1 MDMELELA
9 VISYHRLSP
18 GQESVRVFDHRGGT
32 LGRSEQCD
40 WCLPD
45 PERVLSGT
53 HARVEV
59 DAEGFVVTDLS
70 TNGLFINRRVE
81 ALGKGNRHRLNSND
95 VLCLGD
101 YEIRAQLRPR
111 SAPVAPQ
118 LQQAQPLLHTA
129 EVGTASVAAQP
140 AASAQSSVTQSNV
153 TQPSVSQPVTAA
165 ASVQAHSM
173 QRSMSQLG
181 LNDHFPLPQG
191 KSPAASQR
199 IEPAVTIPE
208 DWDQQ
213 WLGGPH
219 EPLEPAVEVS
229 SRFDAFLTDTPVAE
243 PAVTLPAEV
252 ATLTAVEVATTSVQA
267 PADTAIQPVQA
278 EASPVATVQSAVEPP
293 LAVTAADSAMLA
305 QARLT
310 EVQVA
315 TSAVVVPA
323 SISSFSPAAPVA
335 TVVPAQ
341 ASSAPVAVP
350 SAPLAVS
357 SPQQDTLRMPEPV
370 PAPQPSAPSAS
381 VESGAIAV
389 EPKPLAKPSS
399 PAVAAMEGNEQQALR
414 AYLRGLGIHPE
425 MAPANH
431 DPEWWLRL
439 GEASRQL
446 LEGLIVALRERSRF
460 KSEFRVNHTQFRTTE
475 NNPLKFS
482 AGVED
487 AVHNLFNRRSSSFMS
502 ADKAIAD
509 AFADIASHEQALLRG
524 VEGAVA
530 GLLRQM
536 DPQQIS
542 QRQFREGMLDKL
554 NPARRQASYWQL
566 YAELH
571 QTLSEDVRSQQQCYL
586 DDFIQAYE
594 AADHSLRGSSH

>member
-1 MDMELELA
+1 MDMELELS

-53 HARVEV
+53 HARVEM

-111 SAPVAPQ
+111 SAPATPP
-118 LQQAQPLLHTA
+118 LQQPQPLMQTA
-129 EVGTASVAAQP
+129 EMSAASVAAQ
-140 AASAQSSVTQSNV
+140 SVPS
-153 TQPSVSQPVTAA
+153 PEASVSQPVAA
-165 ASVQAHSM
+165 AAPVPAHSM

-191 KSPAASQR
+191 TIPAASQR
-199 IEPAVTIPE
+199 IEPVVTIPE
-208 DWDQQ
+208 DWDQE

-219 EPLEPAVEVS
+219 EPLEPNAEVS
-229 SRFDAFLTDTPVAE
+229 SRFDAFLTDAPVAE
-243 PAVTLPAEV
+243 PV
-252 ATLTAVEVATTSVQA
+252 AAQSEEA
-267 PADTAIQPVQA
+267 PQ
-278 EASPVATVQSAVEPP
+278 PVATGAHSVAAVQAAAAPSQVI
-293 LAVTAADSAMLA
+293 TTADSAMLA
-305 QARLT
+305 QTQLT
-310 EVQVA
+310 EVQVVTQTA
-315 TSAVVVPA
+315 MTSAIAPSSSPAVVVPPVA
-323 SISSFSPAAPVA
+323 PAYAAPV
-335 TVVPAQ
+335 
-341 ASSAPVAVP
+341 PVAVP
-350 SAPLAVS
+350 S
-357 SPQQDTLRMPEPV
+357 PQQNALRMPEPAHAAPTV
-370 PAPQPSAPSAS
+370 LTEPAVMEAEPQSLPTPT
-381 VESGAIAV
+381 
-389 EPKPLAKPSS
+389 S

-414 AYLRGLGIHPE
+414 AYLRGLGIHPD

-487 AVHNLFNRRSSSFMS
+487 AVHNLFNRRSNSFMP

-571 QTLSEDVRSQQQCYL
+571 QTLSDDVRSQQQCYL

-594 AADHSLRGSSH
+594 AADHSLRGTH

>member
-1 MDMELELA
+1 MELELS

-53 HARVEV
+53 HARVEA

-95 VLCLGD
+95 VLGLGD

-111 SAPVAPQ
+111 SAPVTPP
-118 LQQAQPLLHTA
+118 LPHAQPLLHTA
-129 EVGTASVAAQP
+129 EVNTASVAAQP
-140 AASAQSSVTQSNV
+140 AASVQPSVTQASVTQASV
-153 TQPSVSQPVTAA
+153 TQPVAST
-165 ASVQAHSM
+165 ASVQAPSM

-191 KSPAASQR
+191 KNPAASQQR

-229 SRFDAFLTDTPVAE
+229 SRFDAFLTDTPVTE
-243 PAVTLPAEV
+243 PVVTLPAEV
-252 ATLTAVEVATTSVQA
+252 ASLTAVEVAAASAQA
-267 PADTAIQPVQA
+267 PADRVIQPVQA
-278 EASPVATVQSAVEPP
+278 EARPVTTVQAAVEPA
-293 LAVTAADSAMLA
+293 LAVAAADSAMLA
-305 QARLT
+305 QTPLT

-315 TSAVVVPA
+315 TSTVVAPAVAP
-323 SISSFSPAAPVA
+323 SLSPATLVA

-341 ASSAPVAVP
+341 APSAPVAVS

-357 SPQQDTLRMPEPV
+357 SLQQDTLRMPEQV
-370 PAPQPSAPSAS
+370 LAPQPSTPATSAEPGVMAAAPQ
-381 VESGAIAV
+381 
-389 EPKPLAKPSS
+389 PKPSS

-431 DPEWWLRL
+431 DPEWWQRL

-487 AVHNLFNRRSSSFMS
+487 AVHNLFNRRSSSFMP